1 VEEEENKNN
10 EPYTKLVGKN
20 YSPLIIR
27 RYSLP
32 ILHFVAIISDDDL
45 TDLDKVVRKF
55 WKKNK
60 LVNDIQGLRNLAG
73 SLSDFLIKFY
83 EKVEGVAVV
92 FVADKMVISSLAGD
106 FMNHEQCRIELYSL
120 LNLMANV

>member
-1 VEEEENKNN
+1 MDEN
-10 EPYTKLVGKN
+10 EQPFTKLVGKN

-32 ILHFVAIISDDDL
+32 ILHFVAIISDNDL
-45 TDLDKVVRKF
+45 SDLDNVVRDF

-60 LVNDIQGLRNLAG
+60 LVNDIQALRNLAG
-73 SLSDFLIKFY
+73 ILSDTIIEHY
-83 EKVEGVAVV
+83 EKVEGVAVI

-120 LNLMANV
+120 LNFMTNV